1 LYRKLKE
8 LQADFYMQ
16 MLFVISERPTAN
28 AILKLFSFCIYR
40 IESSMYRNVKYIE
53 SRNISNK
60 REKDVARVDHQIIY
74 YIICDR
80 VE

>member
-1 LYRKLKE
+1 M
-8 LQADFYMQ
+8 QADYFYMK

-40 IESSMYRNVKYIE
+40 IEYVYKNVKYIE

-60 REKDVARVDHQIIY
+60 IEKDVARV
-74 YIICDR
+74 
-80 VE
+80 